1 MVRESWRS
9 RVGFIFAAAGS
20 AVGLANI
27 WRFPYVVGQYGGGAF
42 ILTYLICLMIIGFPV
57 FMSEVLVGRTTGTGA
72 AGSFQLITGKRGW
85 GVVGRGLVVTGFIVS
100 ALYSVLAGWIIGYLF
115 EAIRGALRGL
125 TTVGEALTAYEGW
138 LGNPV
143 WCVSFHF
150 IFMLFAVGVLIAGVR
165 HGIERGTKLMMPLL
179 ILLLIA
185 LAIRGLMLPGA
196 SAALGFIFRPD
207 FSQLTT
213 EAVLIALGQ
222 AFFTLSLGQGTMITY
237 GSYLSGRE
245 NIPTT
250 CFPVVLVDTGVSLLA
265 SVAVLTIVFA
275 SGLPPSTGPALMF
288 ETLPTVFARV
298 PGGQIMSIA
307 FFLLVAM
314 AALTSQISAMEPVVN
329 YFVLEKRWSRRRA
342 VVTCGAAAFLL
353 GIPSAL
359 SFSLWS
365 NVRIAGRNFFEMWD
379 FVAIDL
385 MIPIGGLVAVF
396 FVGWIWGLDHA
407 MVKMRQGMG
416 EWARRNGWFEPLFR
430 VAVRYISPALI
441 ILVLLNQLGLFRLV
455 I

>member
-1 MVRESWRS
+1 MVRESWKS
-9 RVGFIFAAAGS
+9 RAGFIFAAAGS

-42 ILTYLICLMIIGFPV
+42 ILTYLVCLMVIGFPV
-57 FMSEVLVGRTTGTGA
+57 FMSEVLVGRSTGMGA
-72 AGSFQLITGKRGW
+72 AGSFRAITGKRGW
-85 GVVGRGLVVTGFIVS
+85 GPVGRGLVVTGFIVS
-100 ALYSVLAGWIIGYLF
+100 SLYSVLAGWVIGYLF
-115 EAIRGALRGL
+115 EAVRGSLRGL
-125 TTVGEALTAYEGW
+125 TTVGEALSAYEGW

-143 WCVSFHF
+143 WCVSFHL
-150 IFMLFAVGVLIAGVR
+150 IFMILAVAVLIAGVR

-185 LAIRGLMLPGA
+185 LAVRGLLLPGS
-196 SAALGFIFRPD
+196 SAALSFIFRPD

-245 NIPTT
+245 NLPTT
-250 CFPVVLVDTGVSLLA
+250 CFPVVLVDTGVSILA

-275 SGLPPSTGPALMF
+275 SGLPASTGPALMF
-288 ETLPTVFARV
+288 ETLPTVFART
-298 PGGQIMSIA
+298 PGGQIMSVA

-314 AALTSQISAMEPVVN
+314 AALTSQISAMEPVIN
-329 YFVLEKRWSRRRA
+329 YFVLEKGWKRAKA
-342 VVTCGAAAFLL
+342 VVTCGGAAFLL
-353 GIPSAL
+353 GVPSAL
-359 SFSLWS
+359 SFSLWK
-365 NVRIAGRNFFEMWD
+365 NVRISGRNFFELWD

-385 MIPIGGLVAVF
+385 MIPLGGLIAVL
-396 FVGWIWGLDHA
+396 FVGWVWGLDQA
-407 MVKMRQGMG
+407 MARMRQGMEG
-416 EWARRNGWFEPLFR
+416 WSERNRWFEPLFR
-430 VAVRYISPALI
+430 VLVRYVSPSLI
-441 ILVLLNQLGLFRLV
+441 VLVFLNQLGLFRLV